1 MTLHQTDVTC
11 KGFNGNG
18 CSVSLRGRHRAAQ
31 RCHDC
36 RDKVTL
42 ARTRKN
48 RNDYGSH
55 TEDLCSERGAEILK
69 QRIEA
74 YWAERGK
81 VVNVSL
87 QSMSFNPKMRS
98 TRTDIRSDIQ
108 DGWPTKKGRAN
119 A

>member
-1 MTLHQTDVTC
+1 MNLHKTDVTC

-18 CSVSLRGRHRAAQ
+18 CSVSLKGRHRATQ
-31 RCHDC
+31 RCRDC

-48 RNDYGSH
+48 RNDYGGH
-55 TEDLCSERGAEILK
+55 TEDLCTENGAEILK
-69 QRIEA
+69 QRIEE
-74 YWAERGK
+74 YWAERGR
-81 VVNVSL
+81 VGNVSL

-98 TRTDIRSDIQ
+98 CRTDIRSDMKG
-108 DGWPTKKGRAN
+108 GWPQKEMAS

>member
-1 MTLHQTDVTC
+1 MNLHKTDVTC

-18 CSVSLRGRHRAAQ
+18 CSVSLKGRHRATQ

-42 ARTRKN
+42 ARTRKTQI
-48 RNDYGSH
+48 DYRKDSYDFC
-55 TEDLCSERGAEILK
+55 TEKGAEILK
-69 QRIEA
+69 QRIEE
-74 YWAERGK
+74 YWAERGN

-98 TRTDIRSDIQ
+98 TRTDIRSDMKG
-108 DGWPTKKGRAN
+108 GWPQKELAN